1 MELNDLAKIIS
12 TYIIS
17 NNKENIKITK
27 GKSKKTLLQ
36 VGGMISFFHISG
48 FFERINRLASLFV

>member
-17 NNKENIKITK
+17 NKENIKITK

-36 VGGMISFFHISG
+36 VGGMISFFQISG